1 MALQASTRL
10 RNAIANAV
18 EATLGPSAKLQIRTS
33 AQPADCAAG
42 DTGTLLVEIDVPSD
56 FLSAGSGGAVAK
68 IGTWADNAVALGNQG
83 HFRFKDSTGVFTDL
97 QGSITVTGGGG
108 DMTTDALA
116 VVVGQLVS
124 VSGFTITTGNA

>member
-1 MALQASTRL
+1 MGLQASTTL

-18 EATLGPSAKLQIRTS
+18 EATLGASAKLQIRS
-33 AQPADCAAG
+33 GVKPANCAAA
-42 DTGTLLVEIDVPSD
+42 DSGTLLVEIDVPAD
-56 FLSAGSGGAVAK
+56 FLTAASGGAVAK
-68 IGTWADNAVALGNQG
+68 IGTWAANAVAADNQG
-83 HFRFKDSTGVFTDL
+83 HFRFKDSTGATTHL
-97 QGSITVTGGGG
+97 QGSITVTAGGG

>member
-1 MALQASTRL
+1 MGLQASTTL

-18 EATLGPSAKLQIRTS
+18 EATLGASAKLQIRS
-33 AQPADCAAG
+33 GVKPANCAAV
-42 DTGTLLVEIDVPSD
+42 DTGTLLVEIDVPAD
-56 FLSAGSGGAVAK
+56 FLAAASGGAVAK
-68 IGTWADNAVALGNQG
+68 LGTWADNAVAADNQG
-83 HFRFKDSTGVFTDL
+83 HFRFKDSAGTTCHL